1 MVRALPRNLQLKP
14 EQTLS
19 QSPLASY
26 SPTDTGLGG
35 SAHPIPAAAIGACWL
50 KRSCPS

>member
-19 QSPLASY
+19 QSPRWHRIPQPTRASEVVRILFRQ
-26 SPTDTGLGG
+26 PQLERVG
-35 SAHPIPAAAIGACWL
+35 
-50 KRSCPS
+50 